1 MHHPATIKWVAS
13 LAKSPG
19 LVFGP
24 NLRANLANL
33 KEKPDFLNEDAL
45 PAKLSETSSSNATNF
60 TNGVKYFSISTA
72 KCSRNVSTSGIMGS
86 KPIVSWM
93 RESLKNND
101 INDDLVDRNAV
112 VVVGKK
118 VDMYPLALVVARAFP
133 SYTTFSKRLNDP
145 RTLQVQF
152 ISTDDDNKSDK
163 SSLQNLIDNV
173 REAARLVDTP
183 TNYLNTATFEEEA
196 RKVVADLNDPRVSIE
211 VFQSDELKKRGH
223 NMHHSVGQASPEG
236 KQSRLAILKLHNGDD
251 LKTVAWVGKGIV
263 YDTGGLSI
271 KSKTGMPGM
280 KIDMGGAAGLL
291 FAFKQ
296 AVQNGFNQNLYC
308 LLCLAENSVGPEAT
322 RPDDIIIAYSGL
334 SVEINNTDAEGRL
347 VLGDGVH
354 YATKDLKADICLD
367 MCTLTG
373 AQAITTGKIH
383 AGCLTNRPEWE
394 PKLIQAGK
402 DSGDHCHPMI
412 YAPELLISEFDGPC
426 SDMKNSVANRGN
438 AQCSCAGHFIEAHLL
453 GGSDYKGTWI
463 HVDMAAPVSSMY
475 DKERSNGF
483 GVSLMQ
489 KLFREYFDEDKN
501 CF

>member
-13 LAKSPG
+13 LSKAPG

-33 KEKPDFLNEDAL
+33 QNQPDFLTVDNL
-45 PAKLSETSSSNATNF
+45 PSKLSANSSSNATNF
-60 TNGVKYFSISTA
+60 KNGVKYFSIDTS
-72 KCSRNVSTSGIMGS
+72 KCSRNVSTSGILGT

-101 INDDLVDRNAV
+101 INDDLVDRNSV
-112 VVVGKK
+112 VVVGRK
-118 VDMYPLALVVARAFP
+118 VDMYPLAMVVARAFP
-133 SYTTFSKRLNDP
+133 TYTTYSKRLNDH
-145 RTLQVQF
+145 REVSVQF

-163 SSLQNLIDNV
+163 SSLQNLMDNV
-173 REAARLVDTP
+173 RDAARLVDTP
-183 TNYLNTATFEEEA
+183 TNILNTATFEEEA
-196 RKVVADLNDPRVSIE
+196 RQVVADLNDPRVSIE
-211 VFQSDELKKRGH
+211 VLQADELKKRGM
-223 NMHHSVGQASPEG
+223 NMIHSVGQASPEG
-236 KQSRLAILKLHNGDD
+236 KQSRLAILKLNNGDN
-251 LKTVAWVGKGIV
+251 LKTIAWVGKGIV

-280 KIDMGGAAGLL
+280 KADCGGAAGLL

-308 LLCLAENSVGPEAT
+308 LLCLAENSVGPHAT
-322 RPDDIIIAYSGL
+322 RPDDIIIAYSGI

-354 YATKDLKADICLD
+354 YATKDLKADICLN

-373 AQAITTGKIH
+373 AQAIITGKVH
-383 AGCLTNRPEWE
+383 AGCLTNNPDWE

-402 DSGDHCHPMI
+402 DSGDHCYPMI
-412 YAPELLISEFDGPC
+412 YAPEILISEFNGPC

-438 AQCSCAGHFIEAHLL
+438 AQSSCAGHFIEAHLVD
-453 GGSDYKGTWI
+453 GPNYKGTWV
-463 HVDMAAPVSSMY
+463 HVDMAAPVESMY
-475 DKERSNGF
+475 DKERFNGF

-489 KLFREYFDEDKN
+489 KLFREYYDEEKN